1 MGRVLGIDFGT
12 RRVGIAL
19 SDQLRIAAHGFETIS
34 WNGEDDT
41 FVLSRIADII
51 SEKEVD
57 AIVIG
62 KPQRTD
68 GSESES
74 QRKAMK
80 FGDKLSELTG
90 LVPVYRDE
98 RFTTVM
104 ASRYLSESGVSD
116 RNKRKVVD
124 QVAAEI
130 ILTEYLESHRMKT

>member
-41 FVLSRIADII
+41 FVLSRIAAII

-80 FGDKLSELTG
+80 FGEKLSELTG
-90 LVPVYRDE
+90 LIPVYRDE

>member
-34 WNGEDDT
+34 WNGDDDT
-41 FVLSRIADII
+41 FVLSRIAAII

-80 FGDKLSELTG
+80 FGEKLSELTG
-90 LVPVYRDE
+90 LIPVYRDE